1 MRACSVA
8 QSHPTLCDAPGL
20 QPVRLLCPCNVSGKN
35 TEVDHSSLLQEIFP
49 TQGSNSR
56 LL

>member
-8 QSHPTLCDAPGL
+8 QSHPTLCNLSGL
-20 QPVRLLCPCNVSGKN
+20 QPVRLLCPCSVSGKN
-35 TEVDHSSLLQEIFP
+35 TEVGHSFLLKEIFP
-49 TQGSNSR
+49 TQGSNLR